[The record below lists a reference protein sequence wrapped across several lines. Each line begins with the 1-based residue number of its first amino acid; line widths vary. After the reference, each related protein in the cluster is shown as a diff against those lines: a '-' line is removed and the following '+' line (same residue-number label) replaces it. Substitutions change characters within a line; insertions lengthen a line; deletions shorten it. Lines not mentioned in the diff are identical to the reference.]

1 MSLDT
6 NDNKYFQQTIKL
18 QPSDN
23 DDNND
28 IIILDDDDFI
38 QTTLSLLEKLPKSAI
53 DCGNDVLQ
61 DQPRT
66 EIENQSILIDL
77 TSDFDLNDL
86 FQMHE
91 NSSNNNNNHDAESV
105 NATSRQTIKNEFDF
119 KVRKIRVF

>member
-6 NDNKYFQQTIKL
+6 NDTKYFQQTIKV
-18 QPSDN
+18 QPSEY

-28 IIILDDDDFI
+28 IIVLDDDDFI

-53 DCGNDVLQ
+53 DCGSDVLQ
-61 DQPRT
+61 DQPRAT
-66 EIENQSILIDL
+66 EIENQNILIDL

-91 NSSNNNNNHDAESV
+91 NSSNNNNHDAESV

-119 KVRKIRVF
+119 KVRQIWVF

>member
-6 NDNKYFQQTIKL
+6 NDNKHFQQTIKL

-38 QTTLSLLEKLPKSAI
+38 QTTLSLLEKLPKPAI

-91 NSSNNNNNHDAESV
+91 NSSNNNNHDAESV

-119 KVRKIRVF
+119 KVRKIWDF